1 MARKCFGNWYLKK
14 GRETLL
20 CFAFRKFTEWERG
33 EHVWNRKCLFGL
45 TNGEFYTLWKSFS
58 SYFCNP
64 KRRPFNSPKNFY
76 NSIILCSH
84 VSLFISEQFM
94 WFPFY
99 FFFCISI
106 SSQSLLFYPHFTHS
120 CIIVINTLW
129 KSFFSFSSS
138 VISSLSMK

>member
-99 FFFCISI
+99 FFFAYQYHRSHYCS
-106 SSQSLLFYPHFTHS
+106 TH
-120 CIIVINTLW
+120 ILPIRA
-129 KSFFSFSSS
+129 SSS
-138 VISSLSMK
+138 STLYGKVFFHFPLQ